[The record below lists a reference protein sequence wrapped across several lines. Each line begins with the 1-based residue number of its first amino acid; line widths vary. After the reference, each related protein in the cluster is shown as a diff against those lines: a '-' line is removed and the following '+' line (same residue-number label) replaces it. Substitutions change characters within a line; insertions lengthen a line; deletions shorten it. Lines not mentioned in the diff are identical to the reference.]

1 MILKIWKHPQ
11 NLIFQGKRIHL
22 KMLFR
27 VWTLKILVWT
37 ILGGDDSKQHIHGH
51 GPQLQSRPFYDF
63 ASLWNV
69 FFWVFSKRYMFF
81 FRKSHLS
88 SFSVSQE
95 VPSENTRSGMRQ
107 PAEELDPKS
116 GNSSR
121 TIILTVVGS
130 KDWRLSPTSAALY
143 KSKQDKS

>member
-1 MILKIWKHPQ
+1 MPL
-11 NLIFQGKRIHL
+11 
-22 KMLFR
+22 R
-27 VWTLKILVWT
+27 VWKLKKLEWPILAGNDRKHTSTAMDRSYNLDLFMTLRVFEMSIFEYLVSA
-37 ILGGDDSKQHIHGH
+37 ICQ
-51 GPQLQSRPFYDF
+51 
-63 ASLWNV
+63 
-69 FFWVFSKRYMFF
+69 FF

-95 VPSENTRSGMRQ
+95 APSENTRSGMRQ

-121 TIILTVVGS
+121 TIILTVFGS